1 MRTAPSNRRL
11 ITINIIIYDEKNTFF
26 TIVALTACLYLSAQ
40 GVYGGQD
47 CHNLRSGDVVEK
59 QQIGYKEAS
68 RSGENVL
75 WNIGDIEVIR
85 KRKRI

>member
-1 MRTAPSNRRL
+1 MMKRIL
-11 ITINIIIYDEKNTFF
+11 FIIA
-26 TIVALTACLYLSAQ
+26 ALTACLYLSAQ
-40 GVYGGQD
+40 GVFEGQD

-75 WNIGDIEVIR
+75 WNIGDIEVTNDYYTFFMFLISQYHFLL
-85 KRKRI
+85 

>member
-1 MRTAPSNRRL
+1 MMKRIL
-11 ITINIIIYDEKNTFF
+11 FIIA
-26 TIVALTACLYLSAQ
+26 ALTACLYLSAQ
-40 GVYGGQD
+40 GVFGGQD

-59 QQIGYKEAS
+59 QQIGYKEVG

-85 KRKRI
+85 KGKRK